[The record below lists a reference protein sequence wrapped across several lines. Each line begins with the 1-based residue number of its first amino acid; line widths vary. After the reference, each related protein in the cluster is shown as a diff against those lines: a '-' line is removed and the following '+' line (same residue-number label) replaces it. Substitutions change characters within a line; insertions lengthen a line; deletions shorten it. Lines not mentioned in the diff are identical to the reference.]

1 MGNSQ
6 QLICV
11 FRSFRFRPFHLNIF
25 SADKLNKDPIS
36 LYTQPLPVIDLC
48 LQPAACSGLSP
59 LSALQ
64 LTSANKGIILVVQ
77 QSSTPLSVWMIIC
90 VLTSEDWRWR
100 ARFQKCSNPV
110 VLVQP
115 NVGKKWRVL
124 HIPRGSQTTTAHCTN
139 HRSVS
144 GYTPQT
150 WSSRVLLIVAGG
162 GNIGTLLHGCQTSNA
177 REMTCRCYCRILL
190 TPDPRTAK

>member
-1 MGNSQ
+1 
-6 QLICV
+6 
-11 FRSFRFRPFHLNIF
+11 
-25 SADKLNKDPIS
+25 
-36 LYTQPLPVIDLC
+36 
-48 LQPAACSGLSP
+48 
-59 LSALQ
+59 
-64 LTSANKGIILVVQ
+64 
-77 QSSTPLSVWMIIC
+77 MIIC
-90 VLTSEDWRWR
+90 VLTSEDWR

-162 GNIGTLLHGCQTSNA
+162 GNIGTLLHGCHTSNA
-177 REMTCRCYCRILL
+177 REMTCRCWCWILHL
-190 TPDPRTAK
+190 TRAPLSSTRCPQPAEQSSSAVSIAKMFCLSGHGGHAASQTGTLAGRSRVGIPPRHGAR